1 VDLQQVRYFLNLADT
16 LNFSRAAELS
26 QVKQP
31 AITKAIQK
39 LEDELGGPLIY
50 RDGKDTR
57 LSELGR
63 NLRAEFEKIVASEM
77 RVRELAEQVVNEDR
91 SSLTIGV
98 ANTIGPERI
107 GRFLASFAKE
117 MPQLEI
123 VVDSVNP
130 KHANDLVLSGALD
143 ACFCVEGNSTNP
155 KLQFVE
161 LYPERLLLAT
171 NSDHRFAEM
180 SDIPPTEMSKENYI
194 DRIGCEFR
202 RQVADYFMD
211 HNVLMRPQLRSDRED
226 WVQDAIAS
234 GLGVAMIPEYS
245 VLNRTLRLTP
255 VKGMELSR
263 KVHFIAVFGS
273 ASAPAA
279 RRLLEA
285 VKKHSWLE

>member
-1 VDLQQVRYFLNLADT
+1 MDLQQVRYFLNLADT

-63 NLRAEFEKIVASEM
+63 NLRGEFEKIIASEM

-91 SSLTIGV
+91 ISLTIGI
-98 ANTIGPERI
+98 ANTIGPDRI
-107 GRFLASFAKE
+107 MRFISRFLSE

-143 ACFCVEGNSTNP
+143 AGFCTDTYALNP
-155 KLQFVE
+155 KLEIVE
-161 LYPERLLLAT
+161 LYGENLLLA
-171 NSDHRFAEM
+171 SAEQHRFAEY
-180 SDIPPTEMSKENYI
+180 SEIPPAEMAKEHYI
-194 DRIGCEFR
+194 DRINCEFR

-211 HNVLMRPQLRSDRED
+211 HNILMRPHFRSDREE
-226 WVQDAIAS
+226 WVQQSIS
-234 GLGVAMIPEYS
+234 IGLGVAMIPEHS
-245 VLNRTLRLTP
+245 VIHPNLRLTP
-255 VKGMELSR
+255 VRGMEISR
-263 KVHFIAVFGS
+263 KVHFTTIFGS
-273 ASAPAA
+273 SSAPAA
-279 RRLLEA
+279 RRLLA
-285 VKKHSWLE
+285 AIKDYCWLE